1 VTILVQLWWLNL
13 ADLKKNMSVCIMF
26 AKFTYIVKNTQT
38 YICQVHLR
46 FLFKLYGKNT
56 DDRQRTNVDENGSSS
71 QESLMSFMTIGP
83 WYPLYICFLFYSSN
97 SLYSIK
103 ILTTEL
109 SAKIQDWLV
118 WRNLYDFKNVEDD
131 SPII

>member
-1 VTILVQLWWLNL
+1 
-13 ADLKKNMSVCIMF
+13 MSVCIMF

-83 WYPLYICFLFYSSN
+83 CKRPFISA
-97 SLYSIK
+97 SI
-103 ILTTEL
+103 
-109 SAKIQDWLV
+109 S
-118 WRNLYDFKNVEDD
+118 
-131 SPII
+131 

>member
-1 VTILVQLWWLNL
+1 
-13 ADLKKNMSVCIMF
+13 M
-26 AKFTYIVKNTQT
+26 Y
-38 YICQVHLR
+38 
-46 FLFKLYGKNT
+46 
-56 DDRQRTNVDENGSSS
+56 NGYLDKH
-71 QESLMSFMTIGP
+71 ERKV
-83 WYPLYICFLFYSSN
+83 Y